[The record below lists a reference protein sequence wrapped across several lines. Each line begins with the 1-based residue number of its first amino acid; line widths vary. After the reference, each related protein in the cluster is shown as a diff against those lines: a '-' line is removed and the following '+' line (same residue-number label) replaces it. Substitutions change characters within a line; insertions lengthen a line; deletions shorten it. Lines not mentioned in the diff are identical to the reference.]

1 MDTTVR
7 EPAKIGEILVEEF
20 LKPLNITQAQLAQ
33 AMGFSRKTVSEICTS
48 KRRLSVD
55 DSIMLGDLFETSA
68 EFWINL
74 QAAHDRWEARQ
85 KHAHGNVTRPIVEIL
100 GRTSSPC

>member
-1 MDTTVR
+1 MDTLTR
-7 EPAKIGEILVEEF
+7 EPTSVGEILVKEF

-33 AMGFSRKTVSEICTS
+33 AMNFSRKTVSEICND

-68 EFWINL
+68 DFWINL

-85 KHAHGNVTRPIVEIL
+85 KHAQGLVFRPFIEIL
-100 GRTSSPC
+100 GRGSAIC